1 MWCASRYTVR
11 SCNACDVVVNIWTL
25 IPCEDGAHCRRI
37 NEKLSVEIGSLG
49 MTCELEV
56 TAVGLCRH
64 DLRICDEFFRVWSNG
79 SDIWKWVNVR
89 NLFAW
94 CGSLSC
100 LVSKVVDSEGR
111 VLRQEGE
118 NVQDSRKGGTS
129 PRYPS
134 QLARCYTLC

>member
-1 MWCASRYTVR
+1 MRVAPLKR
-11 SCNACDVVVNIWTL
+11 
-25 IPCEDGAHCRRI
+25 GAPCRRTI
-37 NEKLSVEIGSLG
+37 EKLSVESGSLG
-49 MTCELEV
+49 MTCKLEV
-56 TAVGLCRH
+56 AAVGLCRH
-64 DLRICDEFFRVWSNG
+64 DVRICDEFCRVWSNG

-100 LVSKVVDSEGR
+100 LVSKVVDSEGG
-111 VLRQEGE
+111 VFCVKKVK

-129 PRYPS
+129 PRFPS